1 MTRISSHTAL
11 AAGLALMVSG
21 AALAQATNP
30 AGMTSGP
37 SPAPAAATPQS
48 PGNPAAAR
56 NAVPA
61 PLDAADRAFV
71 EKASAAGMAE
81 VQAAQLAQTKSKS
94 DDVKGFAQH
103 MVDDHTAAGEKLKTI
118 AQADGVQPPDNLDA
132 KDQKQI
138 DALQRLNGAAFDKRY
153 VEDQTAAHKEAVA
166 LFEKEAKS
174 GSNAQLKQFAL
185 DTLPTL
191 KQHLTDVEGLAHRG
205 HGSGA

>member
-1 MTRISSHTAL
+1 MTRISSHAAL

-30 AGMTSGP
+30 AGMTGP
-37 SPAPAAATPQS
+37 SPGPAAATPQA
-48 PGNPAAAR
+48 PGNAGAAR
-56 NAVPA
+56 MAAPA
-61 PLDAADRAFV
+61 PLDAADRAFI

-81 VQAAQLAQTKSKS
+81 IQAAQLAQTKAKS
-94 DDVKGFAQH
+94 EDVKGFAQH
-103 MVDDHTAAGEKLKTI
+103 MVDDHTAAGDKLKSI
-118 AQADGVQPPDNLDA
+118 AEADGVQPPANLDG
-132 KDQKQI
+132 KDEKQLASLQK
-138 DALQRLNGAAFDKRY
+138 LSGAAFDHRY

-174 GSNAQLKQFAL
+174 GSNAQLRQFAV